1 MFMIFWEI
9 RLYTRHINTPP
20 SNDTMITIHFP
31 QSSIHSGSAPAIDHD
46 LDVWIRTALA
56 QRVPAKVFTRVGQTL
71 HFSHMVAKP
80 EVRNDRCG
88 KRAVTEMAVAVTVVT
103 SERRETEMKKM
114 EKDEV
119 QIKQEWLSRPSE
131 VRG

>member
-1 MFMIFWEI
+1 
-9 RLYTRHINTPP
+9 
-20 SNDTMITIHFP
+20 
-31 QSSIHSGSAPAIDHD
+31 
-46 LDVWIRTALA
+46 
-56 QRVPAKVFTRVGQTL
+56 
-71 HFSHMVAKP
+71 MVAEQ

-88 KRAVTEMAVAVTVVT
+88 KRAVKEMAVAVTVVT

-119 QIKQEWLSRPSE
+119 RIKQEWLSRPKE